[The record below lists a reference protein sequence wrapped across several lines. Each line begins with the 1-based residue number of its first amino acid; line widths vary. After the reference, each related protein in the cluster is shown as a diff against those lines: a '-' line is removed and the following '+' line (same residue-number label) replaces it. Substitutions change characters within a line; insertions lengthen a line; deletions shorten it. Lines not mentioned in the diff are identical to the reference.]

1 MNELKQNIM
10 PLQQFYVAVNECSKT
25 MNELVNDKLKKIELH
40 NNIDK

>member
-25 MNELVNDKLKKIELH
+25 MNELVNDKLKK
-40 NNIDK
+40 